1 MSRIVIIDGNSLL
14 FRAYYAT
21 AYPGVDIMRSQDGTP
36 TNAIFAFSNM
46 MNKILA
52 DLKEG
57 ECIFVAFDAGKHNFR
72 HDQLETYKANRKPAP
87 EDLVK
92 QFPIVRE
99 FLNALNIYQFEEV
112 GFEGDDIAGT
122 VARLAEKE
130 GYNVNI
136 YTSDRDF
143 LQLVTDKVTV
153 NIIRKGLS
161 DVVPMTPSL
170 VKETY
175 GFEPVQIIDYKGLR
189 GDASD
194 NLPGI
199 PGVGEVT
206 AVKLI
211 TEYGSFD
218 NIVAHA
224 DDIKGK
230 LGTTIKDNAEI
241 GRISRDLAIIQTNID
256 LPFAVSDTKYEGY
269 DFKSINEFCQKY
281 GLKQFINKVQPR
293 WKKKDLN
300 ATEVVVETL
309 KTLKDFTDEKDVGIA
324 LDFNDGNYTLGD
336 ICGMAFSF
344 KNKNVYLNIDDL
356 KDDDYTRRILKDP
369 NVKKYCYDYK
379 AIKVA
384 LSRND
389 IEINGVYFD
398 LLIAS
403 YLIDSSLKNNP
414 DIVMNIY
421 GVDFNDDEENISLF
435 SSENP
440 QKTAKMAFFS
450 KNLKDKVY
458 KELEKN
464 EAVKLYETLELPLID
479 TLADMEIEGFPL
491 DAKKLDEFGDVY
503 KAKENQLAE
512 EIYEMAGERFNLASP
527 KQIADVLFNKMG
539 LSANRKGSTSV
550 ENLKDIADEHPIVN
564 KIIEYR
570 KYFKLVSTYI
580 EGLKAHIH
588 SDGKIHAKFNQ
599 ALTTTGRLSSSE
611 PNLQNISVR
620 DEEGKLIRKA
630 FYYPDDDI
638 EILSLDYSQI
648 ELRVLSSLSGCKALQ
663 EIFLSGEDI
672 HSATAKKLFNLTDEP
687 NALQRRRAKTVNFG
701 IVYGISDWGLADQLE
716 IAPKEA
722 RAIINSFYES
732 FPEVA
737 TFFQSIISEATKNG
751 YVSTLLGRRRYLR
764 EIHDS
769 NYQTREFAKRA
780 AMNAPIQGTAAD
792 LIKVAMINVAK
803 ALKDEGFKSKMVLQI
818 HDELIF
824 KVYKEEK
831 EKLYKIVKNT
841 MENAM
846 NLDVPLEVDGGFG
859 KDWYEAK

>member
-21 AYPGVDIMRSQDGTP
+21 AYPGVEIMRSQDGTP

-46 MNKILA
+46 MNKILS

-72 HDQLETYKANRKPAP
+72 HDQLESYKANRKPAP

-99 FLNALNIYQFEEV
+99 FLKALNVYQFEEV

-122 VARLAEKE
+122 VAKLAEKE
-130 GYNVNI
+130 GYDVNL

-143 LQLVTDKVTV
+143 LQLVTDKITV
-153 NIIRKGLS
+153 NIIKKGLS
-161 DVVPMTPSL
+161 DVVAMTPQL
-170 VKETY
+170 VRDTY
-175 GFEPVQIIDYKGLR
+175 GFEPLQIIDYKGLR

-211 TEYGSFD
+211 DEYGSFD

-224 DDIKGK
+224 DEIKGK
-230 LGTTIKDNAEI
+230 VGQMIKENSEI
-241 GRISRDLAIIQTNID
+241 GRISRDLAIIQTNIE
-256 LPFAVSDTKYEGY
+256 LPFDVGDTQYDGY
-269 DFKSINEFCQKY
+269 DFQTINEFCQKY
-281 GLKQFINKVQPR
+281 GLRQFINKVQPK
-293 WKKKDLN
+293 WKKVDITKTEIKVDTVDTLN
-300 ATEVVVETL
+300 GFES
-309 KTLKDFTDEKDVGIA
+309 EKDVGIA
-324 LDFNDGNYTLGD
+324 LDYGDDNYTLGD
-336 ICGMAFSF
+336 IYGVAFSF
-344 KNKNVYLNIDDL
+344 KNKNVYLSLEDL
-356 KDDDYTRRILKDP
+356 KADQYALEILKNP
-369 NVKKYCYDYK
+369 EVKKYCYDFK

-384 LSRND
+384 LSKHN
-389 IEINGVYFD
+389 IEVSGIYFD

-403 YLIDSSLKNNP
+403 YLVDSSLKNNP
-414 DIVMNIY
+414 EIVMNIY
-421 GVDFNDDEENISLF
+421 GVDFSEKEESISLF
-435 SSENP
+435 SAENP
-440 QKTAKMAFFS
+440 QKSAKMAFFS
-450 KNLKDKVY
+450 KILKERVY
-458 KELEKN
+458 KELEKVD
-464 EAVKLYETLELPLID
+464 AVKLYETLELPLIE
-479 TLADMEIEGFPL
+479 TLANMEIEGFPL
-491 DAKKLDEFGDVY
+491 DARKLDEFGDVY
-503 KAKENQLAE
+503 KKKEEQLSE

-539 LSANRKGSTSV
+539 LSGNRKGSTSV

-564 KIIEYR
+564 KILEFR
-570 KYFKLVSTYI
+570 KYFKLVSTYV
-580 EGLKAHIH
+580 EGLKSNIYP
-588 SDGKIHAKFNQ
+588 DGKIHAKFNQ

-611 PNLQNISVR
+611 PNLQNISIR
-620 DEEGKLIRKA
+620 DEESKLIRKA
-630 FYYPDDDI
+630 FYYKEDDV

-663 EIFLSGEDI
+663 DIFKSGEDI
-672 HSATAKKLFNLTDEP
+672 HAATAKKLFNLNEEP
-687 NALQRRRAKTVNFG
+687 TSLQRRRAKTVNFG
-701 IVYGISDWGLADQLE
+701 IVYGISDWGLAEQLE
-716 IAPKEA
+716 IGPKEA
-722 RAIINSFYES
+722 REIISSFYQS
-732 FPEVA
+732 FPEVGQ
-737 TFFQSIISEATKNG
+737 FFQGIIAEATKNG
-751 YVSTLLGRRRYLR
+751 YVSTLFGRRRYLR
-764 EIHDS
+764 EIYDS

-792 LIKVAMINVAK
+792 LIKLAMINVSK
-803 ALKDEGFKSKMVLQI
+803 ALKEGGYKSKMVLQI

-831 EKLYKIVKNT
+831 EQIYNLVKNT

-846 NLDVPLEVDGGFG
+846 HLEVPLEVDGGYG
-859 KDWYEAK
+859 KDWYECK

>member
-21 AYPGVDIMRSQDGTP
+21 AYPGVEIMRSQDGTP

-46 MNKILA
+46 MNKILS

-99 FLNALNIYQFEEV
+99 FLKALGVYQFEEI

-122 VARLAEKE
+122 VAKLAEKE
-130 GYNVNI
+130 GYSVNV

-143 LQLVTDKVTV
+143 LQLVTDKISV
-153 NIIRKGLS
+153 NIIKKGLS
-161 DVVPMTPSL
+161 DVVPMTPQL

-175 GFEPVQIIDYKGLR
+175 GFEPLQIIDYKGLR

-199 PGVGEVT
+199 PGIGEVT

-211 TEYGSFD
+211 SEYGSFD
-218 NIVAHA
+218 NIVANA
-224 DDIKGK
+224 ENIKGK
-230 LGTTIKDNAEI
+230 VGQMIKEHQDI
-241 GRISRDLAIIQTNID
+241 GRVSRDLAVIQTNIE
-256 LPFAVSDTKYEGY
+256 LPFDIKDTEYQGY
-269 DFKSINEFCQKY
+269 DFQTINEFCQKY
-281 GLKQFINKVQPR
+281 GLKQFINKVQPK
-293 WKKKDLN
+293 WKKKDFAKEDLN
-300 ATEVVVETL
+300 V
-309 KTLKDFTDEKDVGIA
+309 KTVKSFKDINVGSDIGIA
-324 LDFNDGNYTLGD
+324 LDYANENYTLSD
-336 ICGMAFSF
+336 IYGIAISF
-344 KNKNVYLNIDDL
+344 NNEHYYMLVEDL
-356 KDDDYTRRILKDP
+356 ENDNAIKAILKDSSI
-369 NVKKYCYDYK
+369 KKYCYDFK

-384 LSRND
+384 LAKRG

-403 YLIDSSLKNNP
+403 YLVDSSLKNNP
-414 DIVMNIY
+414 EIVMNIY
-421 GVDFNDDEENISLF
+421 GVDFSESDEQPSLF
-435 SSENP
+435 AAEMP
-440 QKTAKMAFFS
+440 QKTAKMAYFS
-450 KNLKDKVY
+450 RKLKDKVY
-458 KELEKN
+458 GELEKID
-464 EAVKLYETLELPLID
+464 AVKLYETLEVPLID

-491 DAKKLDEFGDVY
+491 DAKTLDEFGDVY
-503 KAKENQLAE
+503 KEKEKVLAQ
-512 EIYEMAGERFNLASP
+512 EIYDMAGEEFNLASP

-539 LSANRKGSTSV
+539 LSANRKQSTSV
-550 ENLKDIADEHPIVN
+550 DNLKDIADEHPIVN
-564 KIIEYR
+564 KILEYR

-580 EGLKAHIH
+580 EGLKAHIYK
-588 SDGKIHAKFNQ
+588 DGKIYAKFNQ

-663 EIFLSGEDI
+663 EIFKSGEDI
-672 HSATAKKLFNLTDEP
+672 HAATAKKIFNLSEEP
-687 NALQRRRAKTVNFG
+687 TALQRRRAKTVNFG
-701 IVYGISDWGLADQLE
+701 IVYGISDWGLAEQLE
-716 IAPKEA
+716 IGPKEA
-722 RAIINSFYES
+722 KQIITSFYQS
-732 FPEVA
+732 FPEIG
-737 TFFQSIISEATKNG
+737 TFFQGIIADATKNG
-751 YVSTLLGRRRYLR
+751 YVSTMLGRRRYLR

-769 NYQTREFAKRA
+769 NYQVREFAKRA

-792 LIKVAMINVAK
+792 LIKLAMISVSK
-803 ALKDEGFKSKMVLQI
+803 ALKEGGYKSKMVLQI
-818 HDELIF
+818 HDELII
-824 KVYKEEK
+824 KVYKNEK
-831 EKLYKIVKNT
+831 EQVYNLVKST

-846 NLDVPLEVDGGFG
+846 HFEVPLEVDGGFG
-859 KDWYEAK
+859 KTWYDAK